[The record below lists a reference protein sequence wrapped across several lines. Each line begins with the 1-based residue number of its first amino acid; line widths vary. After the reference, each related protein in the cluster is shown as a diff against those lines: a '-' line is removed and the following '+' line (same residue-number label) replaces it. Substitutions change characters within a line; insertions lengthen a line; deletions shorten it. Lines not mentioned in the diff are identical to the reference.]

1 MLIHYRLKLEL
12 WSLPWTSIIR
22 HFHTMYFQV
31 KIQQMNCLP
40 VKFVSLCYQLYKR
53 NIPEGQWK
61 VLAKAVFKKLENDN
75 SPVLASIDKVLNH
88 PGEVTVR
95 WCSPCDRATPYYQA
109 YFIPDP
115 CKRGDITPASLK
127 ELLVKIGVT
136 ITCAPHHIRAHFENA
151 PPEATPENVFNFYNT
166 FYERIVQ
173 GPVCHVSQT
182 RFVSVNAFV
191 AFTRYVSAPEHS
203 YGTPQYPDSPF
214 GHQLLLTADNH
225 LRSFD
230 EDNRI
235 LSSEYHFLFP
245 TSSSKFLHPDIL
257 LICLPSCRLLR
268 RGNEIRRSFKSHA
281 V

>member
-1 MLIHYRLKLEL
+1 M
-12 WSLPWTSIIR
+12 
-22 HFHTMYFQV
+22 
-31 KIQQMNCLP
+31 
-40 VKFVSLCYQLYKR
+40 
-53 NIPEGQWK
+53 
-61 VLAKAVFKKLENDN
+61 
-75 SPVLASIDKVLNH
+75 
-88 PGEVTVR
+88 
-95 WCSPCDRATPYYQA
+95 
-109 YFIPDP
+109 
-115 CKRGDITPASLK
+115 
-127 ELLVKIGVT
+127 T
-136 ITCAPHHIRAHFENA
+136 ITCAPHHIRTHFENA

-182 RFVSVNAFV
+182 RFVSVNAFF
-191 AFTRYVSAPEHS
+191 AFTRYVLAPEHS

-257 LICLPSCRLLR
+257 LIRLPSDYFAEEMKYGEVLKVMQSDLSPQLCQPMVDNSNGALIQVDKLRDIWKCLCNDDVFKNHRQNILETFALLPS
-268 RGNEIRRSFKSHA
+268 RSGYLYSTESSYLPLVPPREQSEWA
-281 V
+281 Y